1 MKRSQATNGRSR
13 YLLVLATACLIRTVG
28 IIRAHDCLATLGA
41 LGSLGFSIGVYA
53 VFVELGT
60 TEDHVATDKCFLAL
74 FTLGCLGD
82 FITLGTFFVHVYL
95 RAVFFLKNRPRMIT
109 GIRALCPLSRHV

>member
-1 MKRSQATNGRSR
+1 MICWSR
-13 YLLVLATACLIRTVG
+13 YLLVLATARLIRTVG

-53 VFVELGT
+53 VFVEVGT

-82 FITLGTFFVHVYL
+82 FITLGH
-95 RAVFFLKNRPRMIT
+95 I
-109 GIRALCPLSRHV
+109 LCARLSSCRLLPQKPTKSLP